1 MAFRVA
7 INGFG
12 RIGRTTLRA
21 LFAAGHPAL
30 EVVAINDLTDS
41 KQLAHLFKY
50 DSVHGRYP
58 GQVSVISEQEIEI
71 DGQRIQTLAGR
82 NPAELPWGKLGVD
95 LVMECT
101 GVFTSRESAA
111 QHLSGGARKVLISAP
126 AKGVDRMVVFGVN
139 HQEIQPS
146 DTIISN
152 ASCTTNCLAPL
163 VHVLHQSVGVERGF
177 MTTVHAY
184 TGDQRTVDT
193 THRDPRRARAAAV
206 NLIPTTTGSA
216 SAIGQVIPELAGKLD
231 GTSIRVPVPLV
242 SLVDLCVDTTRDT
255 SAEEI
260 NSLMR
265 AAAQGAL
272 QKVLV
277 INDEPLVSSDFVQHP
292 ASSIFDATQTQVI
305 EDRFAR
311 LVAWYDNE
319 WGFSNRMVDIAL
331 ALLNAG

>member
-1 MAFRVA
+1 
-7 INGFG
+7 
-12 RIGRTTLRA
+12 
-21 LFAAGHPAL
+21 
-30 EVVAINDLTDS
+30 
-41 KQLAHLFKY
+41 
-50 DSVHGRYP
+50 
-58 GQVSVISEQEIEI
+58 
-71 DGQRIQTLAGR
+71 
-82 NPAELPWGKLGVD
+82 
-95 LVMECT
+95 
-101 GVFTSRESAA
+101 
-111 QHLSGGARKVLISAP
+111 
-126 AKGVDRMVVFGVN
+126 MVVFGVN

-152 ASCTTNCLAPL
+152 ASRTTNCLAPF
-163 VHVLHQSVGVERGF
+163 VHVLHEAVGIERGF

-193 THRDPRRARAAAV
+193 THRDPRARAAAV

-216 SAIGQVIPELAGKLD
+216 SAIGQVIPELAASD

-242 SLVDLCVDTTRDT
+242 SLVDLCVDTKRDT

-277 INDEPLVSSDFVQHP
+277 VNDEPLVSSDFVQHP

-319 WGFSNRMVDIAL
+319 WGFSTASSIPPWPC
-331 ALLNAG
+331 